1 MTERSLTIAI
11 ASDHAGYT
19 LKAAIIAAFP
29 QHHFMDLGA
38 ESSGHRC
45 DYPDQADKLAATMKD
60 NPEITFGILVCGSG
74 IGISIAGN
82 RHSHL
87 RVALCHDVTS
97 AKLSRQHNDANV
109 LALGE
114 RLIGQQT
121 ALDAVAIFLTE
132 PFEGGRHLARVNKL

>member
-1 MTERSLTIAI
+1 MQHDSRTIAI

-19 LKAAIIAAFP
+19 LKTAIIAAFP
-29 QHHFMDLGA
+29 QHHFIDLGA
-38 ESSGHRC
+38 DSASQRC

-60 NPEITFGILVCGSG
+60 NPEATSGILICGSG

-82 RHSHL
+82 RHAHL

-97 AKLSRQHNDANV
+97 AKLSRGHNDANV

-114 RLIGQQT
+114 RLIGQQA
-121 ALDAVAIFLTE
+121 ALDSVAIFLSE